1 MGQHPLSEHDRESA
15 PQESDPMEVL
25 ETLSDESYTGVNRCW
40 PCTVLN
46 LGLVGLLALFLRAR
60 KRSLLSLLVA
70 VVGVAVV
77 YLRGYLVPYTP
88 EFAPRLVAISP
99 VPDEWFHGESAHDAA
114 TQEAM
119 AHEERDS
126 LAEDVELD
134 GETILRELSAAGVI
148 ELEGERL
155 FPEASVDTAWH
166 DRMDELA
173 RNHSTV
179 SRQHCRRRWSRSG
192 TRSRTS
198 TTRSGSCS
206 VPSTNVL
213 RRPVVV
219 AELAAY
225 EVLGERLDDEGL
237 RIAGAE
243 AFRMFLDSCPVC
255 GSELVESSSVSCSG
269 GHLGPRQDPDETL
282 VVRPA
287 SSDSTPLTGRQLTD
301 TRGRTVLSL
310 LALGFDPEEGELYRQ
325 SDNRQ
330 LQDSFGLAVNHAAW
344 QTVGVGRV
352 GLVGNDADRTAVSHS
367 PG

>member
-1 MGQHPLSEHDRESA
+1 MNRESA

-25 ETLSDESYTGVNRCW
+25 ETLSDESYTGANRCW

-99 VPDEWFHGESAHDAA
+99 VPNEWFHGESAHDAA

-148 ELEGERL
+148 EREGERL
-155 FPEASVDTAWH
+155 FPEATVDTAWH

-173 RNHSTV
+173 AESLD
-179 SRQHCRRRWSRSG
+179 SL
-192 TRSRTS
+192 S
-198 TTRSGSCS
+198 TTLQASLERVGHAEPYVDDAEWVVLGSEHKQLL
-206 VPSTNVL
+206 P
-213 RRPVVV
+213 RPVVV

-225 EVLGERLDDEGL
+225 EVLGERLDDERL

-255 GSELVESSSVSCSG
+255 GSELVESSSVSCCG

-282 VVRPA
+282 VCPTCEQRLY
-287 SSDSTPLTGRQLTD
+287 T
-301 TRGRTVLSL
+301 
-310 LALGFDPEEGELYRQ
+310 FELD
-325 SDNRQ
+325 DN
-330 LQDSFGLAVNHAAW
+330 
-344 QTVGVGRV
+344 
-352 GLVGNDADRTAVSHS
+352 
-367 PG
+367 

>member
-1 MGQHPLSEHDRESA
+1 MSRESA
-15 PQESDPMEVL
+15 PKESDPMDVL
-25 ETLSDESYTGVNRCW
+25 ETLSDESYTGPNRCW

-60 KRSLLSLLVA
+60 KRSLLSLLVG

-88 EFAPRLVAISP
+88 EFAPRLVAASP
-99 VPDEWFHGESAHDAA
+99 IPDEWFHGEPAHDAA

-126 LAEDVELD
+126 LADDVELD

-155 FPEASVDTAWH
+155 FPEATVDTVWH

-173 RNHSTV
+173 AESLDAL
-179 SRQHCRRRWSRSG
+179 
-192 TRSRTS
+192 S
-198 TTRSGSCS
+198 TTLQASLEQVDHAEPYVDDAEWIVLGSEHKQLL
-206 VPSTNVL
+206 P
-213 RRPVVV
+213 RPVVV

-225 EVLGERLDDEGL
+225 EVLGERLDDERL
-237 RIAGAE
+237 RVAGAE

-255 GSELVESSSVSCSG
+255 GSELVESSSVSCCG

-282 VVRPA
+282 VCPTCEQR
-287 SSDSTPLTGRQLTD
+287 
-301 TRGRTVLSL
+301 
-310 LALGFDPEEGELYRQ
+310 LYTFEVG
-325 SDNRQ
+325 DN
-330 LQDSFGLAVNHAAW
+330 
-344 QTVGVGRV
+344 
-352 GLVGNDADRTAVSHS
+352 
-367 PG
+367 

>member
-1 MGQHPLSEHDRESA
+1 MNRESA

-25 ETLSDESYTGVNRCW
+25 ETLSDESYTGANRCW

-155 FPEASVDTAWH
+155 FPEATVDTAWH

-173 RNHSTV
+173 AESLD
-179 SRQHCRRRWSRSG
+179 SL
-192 TRSRTS
+192 S
-198 TTRSGSCS
+198 TTLQASLERVGHAEPYVDDAEWVVLGSEHKQLL
-206 VPSTNVL
+206 P
-213 RRPVVV
+213 RPVVV

-225 EVLGERLDDEGL
+225 EVLGERLDDERL

-255 GSELVESSSVSCSG
+255 GSELVESSSVSCCG

-282 VVRPA
+282 VCPTCEQRLY
-287 SSDSTPLTGRQLTD
+287 T
-301 TRGRTVLSL
+301 
-310 LALGFDPEEGELYRQ
+310 FELD
-325 SDNRQ
+325 DN
-330 LQDSFGLAVNHAAW
+330 
-344 QTVGVGRV
+344 
-352 GLVGNDADRTAVSHS
+352 
-367 PG
+367 

>member
-1 MGQHPLSEHDRESA
+1 MNRESA

-25 ETLSDESYTGVNRCW
+25 ETLSDESYTGANRCW

-134 GETILRELSAAGVI
+134 GETILRELSAVGVI

-155 FPEASVDTAWH
+155 FPEATVDTAWH

-173 RNHSTV
+173 AESLD
-179 SRQHCRRRWSRSG
+179 SL
-192 TRSRTS
+192 S
-198 TTRSGSCS
+198 TTLQASLERVGHAEPYVDDAEWVVLGSEHKQLL
-206 VPSTNVL
+206 P
-213 RRPVVV
+213 RPVVV

-225 EVLGERLDDEGL
+225 EVLGERLDDERL

-255 GSELVESSSVSCSG
+255 GSELVESSSVSCCG

-282 VVRPA
+282 VCPTCEQRLY
-287 SSDSTPLTGRQLTD
+287 T
-301 TRGRTVLSL
+301 
-310 LALGFDPEEGELYRQ
+310 FELD
-325 SDNRQ
+325 DN
-330 LQDSFGLAVNHAAW
+330 
-344 QTVGVGRV
+344 
-352 GLVGNDADRTAVSHS
+352 
-367 PG
+367 

>member
-1 MGQHPLSEHDRESA
+1 MNRESA

-25 ETLSDESYTGVNRCW
+25 ETLSDESYTGANRCW

-60 KRSLLSLLVA
+60 ERSLLSLLVA

-119 AHEERDS
+119 AHEKRDS

-155 FPEASVDTAWH
+155 FPEATVDTAWH

-173 RNHSTV
+173 AESLD
-179 SRQHCRRRWSRSG
+179 SL
-192 TRSRTS
+192 S
-198 TTRSGSCS
+198 TTLQASLERVGHAEPYVDDAEWVVLGSEHKQLL
-206 VPSTNVL
+206 P
-213 RRPVVV
+213 RPVVV

-225 EVLGERLDDEGL
+225 EVLGERLDDERL

-255 GSELVESSSVSCSG
+255 GSELVESSSVSCCG

-282 VVRPA
+282 VCPTCEQRLY
-287 SSDSTPLTGRQLTD
+287 T
-301 TRGRTVLSL
+301 
-310 LALGFDPEEGELYRQ
+310 FELD
-325 SDNRQ
+325 DN
-330 LQDSFGLAVNHAAW
+330 
-344 QTVGVGRV
+344 
-352 GLVGNDADRTAVSHS
+352 
-367 PG
+367 

>member
-1 MGQHPLSEHDRESA
+1 MNRESA

-25 ETLSDESYTGVNRCW
+25 ETFSDESYTGANRCW

-99 VPDEWFHGESAHDAA
+99 VPNEWFHGESAHDAA

-155 FPEASVDTAWH
+155 FPEATVDTAWH

-173 RNHSTV
+173 AESLD
-179 SRQHCRRRWSRSG
+179 SL
-192 TRSRTS
+192 S
-198 TTRSGSCS
+198 TTLQASLERVGHAEPYVDDAEWVVLGSEHKQLL
-206 VPSTNVL
+206 P
-213 RRPVVV
+213 RPVVV

-225 EVLGERLDDEGL
+225 EVLGERLDDERL

-255 GSELVESSSVSCSG
+255 GSELVESSSVSCCG

-282 VVRPA
+282 VCPTCEQRLY
-287 SSDSTPLTGRQLTD
+287 T
-301 TRGRTVLSL
+301 
-310 LALGFDPEEGELYRQ
+310 FELD
-325 SDNRQ
+325 DN
-330 LQDSFGLAVNHAAW
+330 
-344 QTVGVGRV
+344 
-352 GLVGNDADRTAVSHS
+352 
-367 PG
+367 

>member
-1 MGQHPLSEHDRESA
+1 MNRESA

-25 ETLSDESYTGVNRCW
+25 ETLSDESYTGANRCW

-99 VPDEWFHGESAHDAA
+99 VPNEWFHGESAHDAA

-173 RNHSTV
+173 AESLD
-179 SRQHCRRRWSRSG
+179 SL
-192 TRSRTS
+192 S
-198 TTRSGSCS
+198 TTLQASLERVGHAEPYVDDAEWVVLGSEHKQLL
-206 VPSTNVL
+206 P
-213 RRPVVV
+213 RPVVV

-225 EVLGERLDDEGL
+225 EVLGERLDDERL

-255 GSELVESSSVSCSG
+255 GSELVESSSVSCCG

-282 VVRPA
+282 VCPTCEQRLY
-287 SSDSTPLTGRQLTD
+287 T
-301 TRGRTVLSL
+301 
-310 LALGFDPEEGELYRQ
+310 FELD
-325 SDNRQ
+325 DN
-330 LQDSFGLAVNHAAW
+330 
-344 QTVGVGRV
+344 
-352 GLVGNDADRTAVSHS
+352 
-367 PG
+367 

>member
-1 MGQHPLSEHDRESA
+1 MNRESA

-25 ETLSDESYTGVNRCW
+25 ETLSDESYTGANRCW

-148 ELEGERL
+148 ELKGERL

-173 RNHSTV
+173 AESLD
-179 SRQHCRRRWSRSG
+179 SL
-192 TRSRTS
+192 S
-198 TTRSGSCS
+198 TTLQASLGQVGHAEPYVDDAEWVVLGSEHKQLL
-206 VPSTNVL
+206 P
-213 RRPVVV
+213 RPVVV

-225 EVLGERLDDEGL
+225 EVLGERLDDERL
-237 RIAGAE
+237 RIAGAK

-255 GSELVESSSVSCSG
+255 GSELVESSSVSCCG

-282 VVRPA
+282 VCPTCEQRLY
-287 SSDSTPLTGRQLTD
+287 T
-301 TRGRTVLSL
+301 
-310 LALGFDPEEGELYRQ
+310 FELD
-325 SDNRQ
+325 DN
-330 LQDSFGLAVNHAAW
+330 
-344 QTVGVGRV
+344 
-352 GLVGNDADRTAVSHS
+352 
-367 PG
+367 